1 MFAQIKWLSLYN
13 ENLQFW
19 LQQKYNLMGLDLFH
33 CSTHILHY
41 PFYLLSIV
49 LVIFMLWPIVI
60 FLFPKSPKIC
70 LPGGIVAMTAH
81 SSGAVSQDLYLCC
94 GTSLT
99 TLYLH
104 PAPLHLYTSG
114 LQWSG
119 LLSQSASGCDRHSS
133 TALHSAT
140 SVAWH
145 SEFMVSK

>member
-1 MFAQIKWLSLYN
+1 MTSYN
-13 ENLQFW
+13 VGCN
-19 LQQKYNLMGLDLFH
+19 KILF
-33 CSTHILHY
+33 CVVGSWVGPVVQWTSTHILHY
-41 PFYLLSIV
+41 LLFIV
-49 LVIFMLWPIVI
+49 LVILILWPIVI

-70 LPGGIVAMTAH
+70 LPGAIVAMTAH
-81 SSGAVSQDLYLCC
+81 SSGAASQDLYLCC

-133 TALHSAT
+133 TALHSAHQ
-140 SVAWH
+140 WH
-145 SEFMVSK
+145 EVSTHFSEFMAS